1 MIEMHQSISN
11 GQRRSAMQP
20 PGEIIIF
27 GAYICLLRAEDRL
40 LLETS
45 KVDSLTHIVVDTSF
59 YFHDHS
65 CGASYII
72 QRPKVVR
79 KCPFIKRLPCLIFV
93 LTSHYLR
100 KERSNYVQ
108 ERKNTLEGRVKTL
121 QFQNFYL
128 YPPNDLRSK
137 FMYWCDLDQ
146 FATRIE
152 FELHSFV
159 LF

>member
-1 MIEMHQSISN
+1 ME
-11 GQRRSAMQP
+11 R
-20 PGEIIIF
+20 IF
-27 GAYICLLRAEDRL
+27 ALLRAEDRL

-100 KERSNYVQ
+100 KERKGKKKYSRRQGENLNSTSILLMICVV
-108 ERKNTLEGRVKTL
+108 NPCICVTWTNLLPTLSL
-121 QFQNFYL
+121 SCIPLCYFN
-128 YPPNDLRSK
+128 
-137 FMYWCDLDQ
+137 
-146 FATRIE
+146 
-152 FELHSFV
+152 
-159 LF
+159 